1 MIAISDND
9 QKIIA
14 FLIKNYASRF
24 TTREIGLKLKI
35 SPAGSYKSLKKM
47 EKGGIVVAEKL
58 GTGLFYDIN
67 LRKTSAFHLACFV
80 ASTDEK
86 DVKELSEL
94 TRLVLKHQNGI
105 LVVTGHHSLEQAKA
119 AVAQALTPV
128 LAQLEDLGN
137 LVGIRVE
144 GTDATSSTGLP
155 IYDKYAQFF
164 DFLIFTGIFVAIVYI
179 GLSKFWGEDIKQGG
193 AGRAVRALAI
203 IVGAAMAIAVI
214 RAGLSV
220 SFFIPFAKNLL
231 FFLVI
236 IALYFLFQR
245 MGIKS
250 KFLSLILAVIVAV
263 ILFNVGSIFFTGKK
277 LSLPSFGKETF
288 KVPDFGGPTIVSS
301 KVAEKISEA
310 TGGKAVK
317 GDGLT

>member
-119 AVAQALTPV
+119 AAAKIFK
-128 LAQLEDLGN
+128 EDKLG
-137 LVGIRVE
+137 VMSDDEFVSGILSRDNHISGMIQS
-144 GTDATSSTGLP
+144 GTILFGSE
-155 IYDKYAQFF
+155 
-164 DFLIFTGIFVAIVYI
+164 FLIKA
-179 GLSKFWGEDIKQGG
+179 LQR
-193 AGRAVRALAI
+193 RAR
-203 IVGAAMAIAVI
+203 
-214 RAGLSV
+214 
-220 SFFIPFAKNLL
+220 
-231 FFLVI
+231 
-236 IALYFLFQR
+236 
-245 MGIKS
+245 
-250 KFLSLILAVIVAV
+250 
-263 ILFNVGSIFFTGKK
+263 
-277 LSLPSFGKETF
+277 
-288 KVPDFGGPTIVSS
+288 
-301 KVAEKISEA
+301 
-310 TGGKAVK
+310 
-317 GDGLT
+317 